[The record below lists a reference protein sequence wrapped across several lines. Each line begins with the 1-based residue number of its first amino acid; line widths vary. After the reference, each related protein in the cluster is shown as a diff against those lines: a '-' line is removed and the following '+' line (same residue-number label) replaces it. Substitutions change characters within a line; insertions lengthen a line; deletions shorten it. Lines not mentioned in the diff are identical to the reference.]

1 MTWDDR
7 TLTKEPPRRDGLHPA
22 IRMAAVAAL
31 LAVPLALLRA
41 PAGGPGGPLRLLGVG
56 ASQLD
61 RALPEFAA
69 LRPPV
74 ESPGGYDGQFYAQLA
89 LDPALC
95 RGAELRRALDTPE
108 YRARRI
114 GLPALAWLAGG
125 GRPRAVVTVYA
136 LTNLLFAG
144 LLVGLVA
151 RRTRLARPRDL
162 LLATALLWTTGSLT
176 SVDRSLSDFPASVL
190 LLAAAWMA
198 GRPAGAAGAIAAAA
212 LMRET
217 SLLGLAV
224 AWPAS
229 FRRRDLVRSA
239 AAAAAVGVPL
249 VLWLGWCRFRLGG
262 AGASPT
268 DAFGL
273 PLLAWVE
280 RLAGAARDLVH
291 DAPSAPWNQ
300 RGRLLFE
307 LLAPLSL
314 AVQAVF
320 FAVRRDARDP
330 VWRLGAVWAG
340 LLLFLGPQV
349 WGEQYASTRV
359 LLPLTFAFNV
369 RLHTAAGT
377 ARAFAWFAAG
387 NAGLVWMAISA
398 LA

>member
-1 MTWDDR
+1 MR
-7 TLTKEPPRRDGLHPA
+7 V
-22 IRMAAVAAL
+22 AALAAL

-41 PAGGPGGPLRLLGVG
+41 PTGGPGGPLRLLGVG
-56 ASQLD
+56 ASHLD

-74 ESPGGYDGQFYAQLA
+74 ESPGGYDGQFYAQIA
-89 LDPALC
+89 LDPSLR

-114 GLPALAWLAGG
+114 GLPALAWLAGA
-125 GRPRAVVTVYA
+125 GRPRAVVLAYA
-136 LTNLLFAG
+136 LSNLLFAG
-144 LLVGLVA
+144 ILAGLVA
-151 RRTRLARPRDL
+151 VRTRLANPRDL
-162 LLATALLWTTGSLT
+162 LLAAALLWTTGSMT
-176 SVDRSLSDFPASVL
+176 SIDRSLSDLPAAVL

-224 AWPAS
+224 VSPVS
-229 FRRRDLVRSA
+229 LRGRDLLRSA
-239 AAAAAVGVPL
+239 AAAVVVVVPL
-249 VLWLGWCRFRLGG
+249 GLWLVWCRLRLGG
-262 AGASPT
+262 EGASPT

-273 PLLAWVE
+273 PLTAWVE
-280 RLAGAARDLVH
+280 RIAGAVGDLLRG
-291 DAPSAPWNQ
+291 ASAAPWNQ

-320 FAVRRDARDP
+320 FAVRRAPRDP
-330 VWRLGAVWAG
+330 VWRLGAVWSV
-340 LLLFLGPQV
+340 LLFFLGPQV

-369 RLHTAAGT
+369 RLHAAAGT
-377 ARAFAWFAAG
+377 RSDSLWFAAG

-398 LA
+398 LV